1 MTDGQEQADAAE
13 APERSSLADL
23 VDEPDLSAFAAHLS
37 RAAWIKIAVLGAL
50 FVALNFWQFRLLVQ
64 AWLHEP
70 NWAHGFAIPLFSLY
84 LLYRRWDELRTV
96 PKRACLWGLPILV
109 FGILLM
115 IVAFYPIGTY
125 WLCQLSMVVMLMGLV
140 LYQAGPG
147 TTRLTWL
154 PICYLSLAMP
164 IPRML
169 YTRIAT
175 PLQELAA
182 QSARLLL
189 KLFGAQIDIMGSHL
203 DITSVTGRFY
213 ELTVVEACSGVR
225 SLIAYVALGVAW
237 AYLENRPI
245 WQRVVL
251 VAAAVPI
258 AMACN
263 IARVAATCWM
273 YVIDR
278 PELGEGFMHS
288 FMGLVMLI
296 PAIAMFWLLGV
307 LLSHMFIEEEVED
320 EPRRPK
326 RNPQAPPRTEAVKP

>member
-1 MTDGQEQADAAE
+1 M
-13 APERSSLADL
+13 P
-23 VDEPDLSAFAAHLS
+23 
-37 RAAWIKIAVLGAL
+37 
-50 FVALNFWQFRLLVQ
+50 
-64 AWLHEP
+64 
-70 NWAHGFAIPLFSLY
+70 
-84 LLYRRWDELRTV
+84 RRV
-96 PKRACLWGLPILV
+96 CLWGLGVLV

-125 WLCQLSMVVMLMGLV
+125 WLCQLSMVLMLLGLV
-140 LYQAGPG
+140 LYLAGPG
-147 TTRLTWL
+147 AIRLTWL

-189 KLFGAQIDIMGSHL
+189 KLFGARVEIIGSHL

-213 ELTVVEACSGVR
+213 ELTIVEACSGVR

-237 AYLENRPI
+237 AYLETRPI

-251 VAAAVPI
+251 VAAAIPI
-258 AMACN
+258 AMVCN

-273 YVIDR
+273 FVIDR
-278 PELGEGFMHS
+278 PELGDGLMHS
-288 FMGLVMLI
+288 FMGLAMLI
-296 PAIAMFWLLGV
+296 PAILMFWLLG
-307 LLSHMFIEEEVED
+307 LLLGHMFIEEEIHD
-320 EPRRPK
+320 EATGPQPSPARKEAPK
-326 RNPQAPPRTEAVKP
+326 P